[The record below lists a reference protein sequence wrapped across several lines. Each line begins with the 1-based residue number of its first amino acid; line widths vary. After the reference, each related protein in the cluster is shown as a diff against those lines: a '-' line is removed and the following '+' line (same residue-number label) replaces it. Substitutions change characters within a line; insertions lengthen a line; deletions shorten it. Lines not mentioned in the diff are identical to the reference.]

1 MTIEQ
6 LKVLITAETSG
17 LKKEIKKVES
27 QLGQLDKT
35 TQKATKSI
43 NNSFKSLFK
52 GISVTALIAGL
63 VKLGK
68 TAVNTA
74 SALEE
79 I

>member
-17 LKKEIKKVES
+17 LQKEIKKVQG
-27 QLGQLDKT
+27 QLQSLDKT
-35 TQKATKSI
+35 TVKATKSI

-52 GISVTALIAGL
+52 GISVSAAILGL

-68 TAVNTA
+68 TAISTA

-79 I
+79 V

>member
-17 LKKEIKKVES
+17 LQKEIKKVQG
-27 QLGQLDKT
+27 QLQSLDKT
-35 TQKATKSI
+35 TIKATKSI

-52 GISVTALIAGL
+52 GISVSAAILGL

-68 TAVNTA
+68 TAISTA

-79 I
+79 V

>member
-17 LKKEIKKVES
+17 LQKEIKKVQG
-27 QLGQLDKT
+27 QLTSLDKT
-35 TQKATKSI
+35 TAKATKSI

-52 GISVTALIAGL
+52 GISVTAVVLGL
-63 VKLGK
+63 AKVGK
-68 TAVNTA
+68 TALETA

-79 I
+79 V